1 MKNTVY
7 FARITALL
15 LAMLLLTGCGTSANT
30 ASSTETKA
38 EPAVSSAPADPTQ
51 PPAAAAEETAAEE
64 EPAPEPKKS
73 YRWDDI
79 TFELHEITE
88 DVSSWTGQ
96 VSPPE
101 GKYVMVDLAI
111 TDGKIGVNRLK
122 DLIMTEQ
129 KVRLDDYDPTSIV
142 FQGIS
147 IQDNSAYAVG
157 SILVFFDV
165 PTEFDTAAANATIIA
180 EEAYAP
186 DAGTAAAGQQAGT
199 VSLAEGTAFRWRD
212 HDGSVVKT
220 DIGGISSGPFVLKPA
235 DMTDDEY
242 CFDLYLNVDDELREN
257 KDLKSAFYAAAILV
271 DAQGNQYSPQVSAT
285 PSEGADLLFLYAIP
299 NGVAAE
305 ELQLSFTA

>member
-1 MKNTVY
+1 ML
-7 FARITALL
+7 ALPLQQKPKRNPRYLQPRPTPSSL
-15 LAMLLLTGCGTSANT
+15 L
-30 ASSTETKA
+30 
-38 EPAVSSAPADPTQ
+38 PH
-51 PPAAAAEETAAEE
+51 
-64 EPAPEPKKS
+64 EPKKS

-88 DVSSWTGQ
+88 DVSSWTSQ

-101 GKYVMVDLAI
+101 GKYVMVDLTI

-242 CFDLYLNVDDELREN
+242 CIDLYLNVDDELREN

-299 NGVAAE
+299 NGVAAD